1 MLSACGLSLASMT
14 PLVSGSWL
22 LVAEKRAGG

>member
-1 MLSACGLSLASMT
+1 MLSAASLSLASMT